1 MDLIASFESMLDGGR
16 DDSLLRFSLGNA
28 LLAERRAEEAVVH
41 LLMAVKHDPEYSAAW
56 KLLGKAQLAAGNETG
71 AADAYGAGITAARTN
86 GDQQA
91 MKEMQV
97 FLRRLQKDGGK

>member
-1 MDLIASFESMLDGGR
+1 MLDGGR

-41 LLMAVKHDPEYSAAW
+41 LLMAVKHDPGYSAAW
-56 KLLGKAQLAAGNETG
+56 KLLGKAQLEAGNETG
-71 AADAYGAGITAARTN
+71 AADAYDAGITAARIN